1 MNETLDLLAETTP
14 SRALMN
20 ILCHKDNGKSSQMC
34 ERFIQKKPDGS
45 WDNNVKVEL
54 FVNGKPVSWENAML
68 DMMKIRKEEVDR
80 IVGNRLSNI
89 LSCEGIKQTVDQI
102 KDIQWTLR
110 QKIEELAGEKI
121 EWPEDY

>member
-1 MNETLDLLAETTP
+1 MNETLDLLAETAP
-14 SRALMN
+14 SIALMN

-102 KDIQWTLR
+102 NNIQWTLR